1 MVLKHKAETA
11 PDQDPFVRWLAHW
24 YAEPHGRRVRERLRE
39 RIRRHG
45 EMGPG
50 DIALEL
56 APVPLLEESDKSW
69 ASVIRMSSAEPALR
83 AAPEAWPFDSECARR
98 IVLAHPCAYLAEPD
112 AVIAEA
118 ARVLEPEGQLFLLE
132 GNRLKPGPRGGVRVS
147 SLPEGLRR
155 REYRQWLEA
164 ADLEVDEQW
173 SLSLLPPGL
182 PANWQ
187 RRLATVDAW
196 TMRGLPP
203 LASVVLTVARRRVGL
218 PLRPEP
224 LKRFVMPA
232 ARAPGALAPSR
243 VFRHPRSAARNR
255 AHG

>member
-1 MVLKHKAETA
+1 MLKHKAETE
-11 PDQDPFVRWLAHW
+11 PDQDPFVRWLAQW
-24 YAEPHGRRVRERLRE
+24 YTNPQGSRVRERLRE

-45 EMGPG
+45 VMATG
-50 DIALEL
+50 DIAVEL
-56 APVPLLEESDKSW
+56 APVPLLEEPDQPRAK
-69 ASVIRMSSAEPALR
+69 VIRMTSAEPALY
-83 AAPEAWPFDSECARR
+83 AAPEAWPFDAECARR
-98 IVLAHPCAYLAEPD
+98 IVLAHPCAYAADPD
-112 AVIAEA
+112 AVVAEA
-118 ARVLEPEGQLFLLE
+118 VRVLEPEGLLFLLE
-132 GNRLKPGPRGGVRVS
+132 GNRLKPGPRGAVRVS

-155 REYRQWLEA
+155 RQYRQWLEA

-196 TMRGLPP
+196 TLRGLPP

-224 LKRFVMPA
+224 LSRFVMPA
-232 ARAPGALAPSR
+232 ARSPGALAPSR
-243 VFRHPRSAARNR
+243 VFRHTRPAERTRT
-255 AHG
+255 HG